1 MRDPRAGRKY
11 GVGNFRLGRAA
22 RKREPQTAE
31 TFAPTDQGTVD
42 FPLRVV
48 ELNLL
53 ALASD
58 FVDYSDASERPRAR
72 RTPARTSPTERAAF
86 PPERTTDS
94 EKGLLGKHGHTRHAT
109 PRHRHPGIAISE
121 PSDKRNNIKLK
132 H

>member
-72 RTPARTSPTERAAF
+72 WNPARTAPTERTAS
-86 PPERTTDS
+86 PHERTTDS
-94 EKGLLGKHGHTRHAT
+94 EKKDDSENMGI
-109 PRHRHPGIAISE
+109 PVMPHPGTDTQASPYQSRQTKEIT
-121 PSDKRNNIKLK
+121 
-132 H
+132 